1 MVPPHVEEI
10 GRNPEILEFLSQ
22 HVKVILW
29 AGGDV
34 STSAGNAIS
43 SKLKLFTTCGSTEMG
58 MWPTIRPS
66 GAWPSTQW
74 KFMRIHPAANLDF
87 RHRSGDLY
95 EAFICRNPD
104 PEQEQPIFKV
114 FPHEQEFSSGDLFS
128 PVKGGNEF
136 SSGDL
141 FSPVKGGNDERDD
154 YPSSSSENQL
164 WQYRGRADDMQ
175 VFRSGEKYHP
185 VSVEQHI
192 AAKCADVQ
200 EALMVGT
207 GRPQAALI
215 LEMRPGAELR
225 DKKQQ
230 EEFLDRIWPVV
241 EEANLSCPA
250 YAVMKRDKVLF
261 TDSTRPMGR
270 AAKGTVQRSAT
281 VQLYEKELDELF
293 D

>member
-10 GRNPEILEFLSQ
+10 GRNPEILDFLSQ
-22 HVKVILW
+22 HVQVLLW

-43 SKLKLFTTCGSTEMG
+43 SKVKLFTTCGSTEMG
-58 MWPTIRPS
+58 MWPAIRPS
-66 GAWPSTQW
+66 GPWPSTQW

-128 PVKGGNEF
+128 PVKDDNNE
-136 SSGDL
+136 S
-141 FSPVKGGNDERDD
+141 DD

-192 AAKCADVQ
+192 ATNCADVQ
-200 EALMVGT
+200 EGLMVGT
-207 GRPQAALI
+207 GRPQAALL
-215 LEMRPGAELR
+215 LEMKPGKEPR

-261 TDSTRPMGR
+261 TDPTRPMRR

-281 VQLYEKELDELF
+281 VQLYEQELDELF
-293 D
+293 E